1 MGTSAIAS
9 AESIRLPVGTNGD
22 FITVKAELNAGEAL
36 DLADA
41 PGDKTL
47 AAIMAYLEGWSFVG
61 IGDQP
66 LPYSPQQSIADRRDT
81 LRALKVSVL
90 RAIVTALEP
99 HVLAQQQA
107 VEEKKTIPPTEAAS

>member
-1 MGTSAIAS
+1 MGHCAIAS

-22 FITVKAELNAGEAL
+22 FITVKAELTAGEAL
-36 DLADA
+36 DLADV

-47 AAIMAYLEGWSFVG
+47 AAIIAYLEGWSLVG

-66 LPYSPQQSIADRRDT
+66 VPYSPQQSIAERRDT

-90 RAIVTALEP
+90 RAIVAALEP
-99 HVLAQQQA
+99 HVTAQQQA
-107 VEEKKTIPPTEAAS
+107 VEEKKTTPPSEAAS